1 MTNDGAFAN
10 MISHPSTHF
19 AKTYR
24 VTVHP
29 KINEDQLTQLTTG
42 VIVDGR
48 KSMPAAI
55 HVVTNEKERTVLEIV
70 LEEGR
75 NRQIRKMCEIANK
88 IKARRLE
95 LGLTLEDV
103 AQAVGV
109 GRSTV
114 RKWETGMIK
123 NMGRD
128 KIAALAKVLQISPVE
143 LVPAAGSV
151 RSEDEE
157 RLEALHQDPRLG
169 LLFDRTRRMSKEDV
183 DFMLQMADRIVKER
197 DGD

>member
-1 MTNDGAFAN
+1 
-10 MISHPSTHF
+10 
-19 AKTYR
+19 
-24 VTVHP
+24 
-29 KINEDQLTQLTTG
+29 
-42 VIVDGR
+42 
-48 KSMPAAI
+48 
-55 HVVTNEKERTVLEIV
+55 
-70 LEEGR
+70 
-75 NRQIRKMCEIANK
+75 MCEIANK
-88 IKARRLE
+88 IKARRQE

-151 RSEDEE
+151 RSDDED
-157 RLEALHQDPRLG
+157 RLEALHQDPRLC
-169 LLFDRTRRMSKEDV
+169 LLFDRTRKMSKADV
-183 DFMLQMADRIVKER
+183 DFMIQMADRILKER
-197 DGD
+197 DGDE

>member
-1 MTNDGAFAN
+1 
-10 MISHPSTHF
+10 
-19 AKTYR
+19 
-24 VTVHP
+24 
-29 KINEDQLTQLTTG
+29 
-42 VIVDGR
+42 
-48 KSMPAAI
+48 
-55 HVVTNEKERTVLEIV
+55 
-70 LEEGR
+70 
-75 NRQIRKMCEIANK
+75 MCEIANK

-103 AQAVGV
+103 GKAVGV

-143 LVPAAGSV
+143 LVPLPDQT
-151 RSEDEE
+151 RTEDEE

-169 LLFDRTRRMSKEDV
+169 LLFDRSRKMSHEDV
-183 DFMLQMADRIVKER
+183 EFMLQMADRILKER
-197 DGD
+197 DGDE

>member
-1 MTNDGAFAN
+1 
-10 MISHPSTHF
+10 
-19 AKTYR
+19 
-24 VTVHP
+24 
-29 KINEDQLTQLTTG
+29 
-42 VIVDGR
+42 
-48 KSMPAAI
+48 
-55 HVVTNEKERTVLEIV
+55 
-70 LEEGR
+70 
-75 NRQIRKMCEIANK
+75 MCEIANK

-128 KIAALAKVLQISPVE
+128 KIAALARVLQLSPVE
-143 LVPAAGSV
+143 LVPMPDRIA
-151 RSEDEE
+151 SEDEE

-169 LLFDRTRRMSKEDV
+169 LLFDRTRKMSPADV
-183 DFMLQMADRIVKER
+183 ETMLAVAASILKER
-197 DGD
+197 DGE